1 VQFGGI
7 SNQHAIHLATLNN
20 AKILGLKKET
30 GSIEAGKSADFMVVD
45 GNPLK
50 NLAVLA
56 KPVMVCARGNL
67 IEKPKIKKVRGVD

>member
-1 VQFGGI
+1 
-7 SNQHAIHLATLNN
+7 
-20 AKILGLKKET
+20 
-30 GSIEAGKSADFMVVD
+30 MVVD